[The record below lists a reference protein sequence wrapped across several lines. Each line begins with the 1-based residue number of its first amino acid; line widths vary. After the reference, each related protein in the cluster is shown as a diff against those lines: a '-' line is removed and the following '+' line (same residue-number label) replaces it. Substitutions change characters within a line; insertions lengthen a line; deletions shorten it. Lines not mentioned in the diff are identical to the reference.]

1 MRHDGRHLPLLHAAL
16 WRPTLTIAPC
26 CATTANTYHC
36 STLRHDDR
44 HLPLLHAASWRP
56 TAALYT
62 HIKQTESKIMKN
74 SPPQSDRRHPLT
86 EMTGLPEPSN
96 DSACTSQHNS
106 CVPWQLTPTHHSLH
120 STHTSMPTPNDYH
133 HRKSSTCFSSHN
145 ATATWLVMWHSG
157 KTLVFD
163 RRTFPVLCST
173 CSWRVITYVGKPFL
187 CLPSLDRLQTH
198 FLPVHSL
205 SIS

>member
-62 HIKQTESKIMKN
+62 HIKQTESRIMKN

-106 CVPWQLTPTHHSLH
+106 HVPWQLNTNISQPAFHSYFHTDTQRLSITAGKAAPVSLH
-120 STHTSMPTPNDYH
+120 TMQQLLG
-133 HRKSSTCFSSHN
+133 
-145 ATATWLVMWHSG
+145 WLCGTVVKRW
-157 KTLVFD
+157 
-163 RRTFPVLCST
+163 
-173 CSWRVITYVGKPFL
+173 
-187 CLPSLDRLQTH
+187 SLTGEL
-198 FLPVHSL
+198 SL
-205 SIS
+205 SCARPAADGWSLMWVNRFYACLV